1 MICLEVKTTFFFQS
15 CVMGSVFL
23 LLNDKIEILKF
34 GFVLSRYAT
43 ESEKALLRRWALED
57 DMDFLEK
64 NLAVLTR
71 TIEDR
76 LESRGFL
83 EKLFDVKT
91 LKVIFDVKTLKDI
104 FDGKTTSKKK
114 LRPQQ
119 TMFKR
124 PIKDKSEQVD
134 QHIYNKIHVGQKSK
148 ERYRQYAFDDA
159 ETASLGSVEGNLSR
173 VDPDKTEQILSSH
186 RSNDFQNGRSS
197 IPPTGS
203 SLHFDYSRSD
213 DDDDCDVDDDDV
225 WSEVEEI
232 YSNIFGLQT
241 SKNQLESERSTFI
254 SEKDENSQAED
265 NYKSKAEKEIANVKE
280 LGKSKTAFVPC
291 RSENKDISGKQVN
304 PHFNKFET
312 NSENFKIDFFSFR
325 NISEDSVQIPVQTPV
340 HSNLNSTSDE
350 ESSSESD
357 CFYSQDSSSNIYE
370 EVTFKV

>member
-1 MICLEVKTTFFFQS
+1 MTNFSNSMFDFF
-15 CVMGSVFL
+15 
-23 LLNDKIEILKF
+23 
-34 GFVLSRYAT
+34 RYAT
-43 ESEKALLRRWALED
+43 EGEKALLRRWALED

-83 EKLFDVKT
+83 EKLKTLKVIFDLKT
-91 LKVIFDVKTLKDI
+91 LKVIFDVKA
-104 FDGKTTSKKK
+104 TSKKK
-114 LRPQQ
+114 VRPQQ

-124 PIKDKSEQVD
+124 PIKDKLDQVD

-173 VDPDKTEQILSSH
+173 IEPDKTEQISSSH
-186 RSNDFQNGRSS
+186 RSNDFQNGRSP

-213 DDDDCDVDDDDV
+213 DEDEDDCDVDDDDV

-241 SKNQLESERSTFI
+241 SKDQIESKRSTFI
-254 SEKDENSQAED
+254 SEEKNENSQAKD
-265 NYKSKAEKEIANVKE
+265 YYKSKAEKEIANVKE
-280 LGKSKTAFVPC
+280 LEESKTDFFPC
-291 RSENKDISGKQVN
+291 RSENKDITGKQVN
-304 PHFNKFET
+304 PHFN
-312 NSENFKIDFFSFR
+312 NSENLKIDFFSFR

>member
-1 MICLEVKTTFFFQS
+1 
-15 CVMGSVFL
+15 
-23 LLNDKIEILKF
+23 
-34 GFVLSRYAT
+34 
-43 ESEKALLRRWALED
+43 
-57 DMDFLEK
+57 MDFLEK

-91 LKVIFDVKTLKDI
+91 LKAIFDVKTLKDI
-104 FDGKTTSKKK
+104 LDVKTTSKKK

-124 PIKDKSEQVD
+124 PTKEKLEQGD
-134 QHIYNKIHVGQKSK
+134 QHIYNEIRVGQKSK

-173 VDPDKTEQILSSH
+173 IDPDKTEQISSSH
-186 RSNDFQNGRSS
+186 RSSDFCNGRSP

-203 SLHFDYSRSD
+203 SHYFDDSRSD
-213 DDDDCDVDDDDV
+213 DDDDSDVDDDDV

-232 YSNIFGLQT
+232 YFNIFGLQT
-241 SKNQLESERSTFI
+241 SKDQIESERSTFI
-254 SEKDENSQAED
+254 SEENENSQAED
-265 NYKSKAEKEIANVKE
+265 YYKSKAEKEIANVKE
-280 LGKSKTAFVPC
+280 LGESKTGFVPC

-325 NISEDSVQIPVQTPV
+325 NISEDTVQIPVQT
-340 HSNLNSTSDE
+340 SLNSTSDE
-350 ESSSESD
+350 ERSSESD